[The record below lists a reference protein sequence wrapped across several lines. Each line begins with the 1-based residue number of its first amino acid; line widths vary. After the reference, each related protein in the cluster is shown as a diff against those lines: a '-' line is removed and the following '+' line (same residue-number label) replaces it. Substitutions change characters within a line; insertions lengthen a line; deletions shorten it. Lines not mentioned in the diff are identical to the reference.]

1 LARGFDLIQ
10 RSQNLST
17 KEPSEA
23 RQTAEGC
30 PQGSEAHQ
38 WGQEND
44 FSDSF
49 VPILLSKKPP

>member
-17 KEPSEA
+17 KE
-23 RQTAEGC
+23 
-30 PQGSEAHQ
+30 

-44 FSDSF
+44 FSDSS
-49 VPILLSKKPP
+49 VPILLSKKYAATYTAIDKE